1 MEPDRPRL
9 DLARQGQ
16 AKIYSRLRRRAALVE
31 TGLGLVYLI
40 LWVVTGAAGQI
51 TDRIGAAFS
60 AGWAS
65 DLVLMAVCLAVPWY
79 LISLPF
85 DYYTGFHLPHR
96 FGQSN
101 QALASWIVDLLKG
114 LLVGGCLGLPL
125 LIGLYAIIRNWPE
138 AWWAI
143 AGVGYLGFTVVM
155 AILAPVVLMPLFN
168 KYRALE
174 EDRKDLVDRLMR
186 LSAAAGRRARG
197 VYSFD
202 LSRRTKSANAALVGL
217 GKTQRIILGDTLLD
231 EFPSDEIEAV
241 LAHELGHHVHRDIPV
256 GVLAG
261 SGLTLVSLWVVDTV
275 LASAVAQ
282 GTLAAA
288 SDPAGLPLLLLV
300 VSLMGFVTG
309 PLQNAWSR
317 WRERRADLFSLQLT
331 GSPRAF
337 ADAMTRLANQNLAD
351 ADPPR
356 WAVILF
362 GTHPPLGERIRLAE
376 ISSALE

>member
-16 AKIYSRLRRRAALVE
+16 AKIFSRLRRRAALVE
-31 TGLGLVYLI
+31 TGMGLVYLI

-376 ISSALE
+376 TSSASE